1 MTQSNLKLIPVAV
14 LLGGLA
20 LPVGAASSAASS
32 ASDSVAASVGS
43 LSGSVQQSSN
53 SSSKDRQV
61 TDGDYKIIEVA
72 LEDGRPGMVRLT
84 LAALATA
91 TPAAAAAGAAPAENF
106 YLYLPHP
113 VLVESGLAE
122 GATIGAR
129 QRPYGLEFDQGQ
141 PRRAF
146 FLALNDAW
154 YRELQTTAVAL

>member
-43 LSGSVQQSSN
+43 
-53 SSSKDRQV
+53 
-61 TDGDYKIIEVA
+61 
-72 LEDGRPGMVRLT
+72 MVRLT

>member
-1 MTQSNLKLIPVAV
+1 MTHSTLKLIPLSV
-14 LLGGLA
+14 LLGGFA
-20 LPVGAASSAASS
+20 LPAGAASSAASS

-91 TPAAAAAGAAPAENF
+91 TPAAAGAAPTENF
-106 YLYLPHP
+106 YLYLPHQ
-113 VLVESGLAE
+113 VLIESGLAE